1 MKRKLL
7 IISILILVLIT
18 GCKSNANTSSDNRE
32 YVVNKKI
39 SDNEKIEDVFQ
50 ELITSKIDKNFKID
64 DYIIQTATSNY
75 EDDSTEIYDLYFKIG
90 EVRTN
95 IGYTIFVENNKVT
108 SIYNNLGNYNT
119 ESLKK
124 KKDIINKKV
133 AKLTDKEKEKI
144 KEKVLSNYDNRTID
158 RDEIIYIVEEDAV
171 YYMITYIDVDEGN
184 ALSMDSYFE
193 KL

>member
-119 ESLKK
+119 ESLKN
-124 KKDIINKKV
+124 KKDIINKKA

-158 RDEIIYIVEEDAV
+158 RDEIIYIVEEDTV